1 MFVNGW
7 IEPVPPLNCSWA
19 FDGEQ
24 WAGNYVHDNGDAGL
38 AMLEAFGAQV
48 FDNVFKNNT
57 YGIRLSVGS
66 AHNVFHRNEVIDS
79 IK

>member
-1 MFVNGW
+1 M
-7 IEPVPPLNCSWA
+7 
-19 FDGEQ
+19 
-24 WAGNYVHDNGDAGL
+24 HDNGDAGL

-48 FDNVFKNNT
+48 FDNVFENNT

-66 AHNVFHRNEVIDS
+66 AHNVFSRNEVIDS